1 MPFLYNAWYCAGWS
15 TDLTDK
21 PIGIKILDMDIV
33 LYRRQDGAAVAMS
46 GVCPH
51 RFAPLEMGTVDG
63 DDLVCGYHGL
73 RFNAEGQCIHNPH
86 GKGVIPP
93 RTCLRKY
100 PAAERSG
107 AIWVWTGDPER
118 ADPSQIVDFDFIE
131 DSETWAGFT
140 GYLHIKADYQ
150 LVIDNLLD
158 LTHAAYLHPNSVG
171 VSDEAR
177 AGRTRHS
184 KFGMEDGRVYSHYW
198 IEDSPPSPLFA
209 LWTDRKTGD
218 IRSPIDLHLP
228 SSLIL
233 DLSMKD
239 TGAPDAEASRM
250 PSAHLI
256 VPETE
261 TTCHYFYALSRNDR
275 LDDPAL
281 SAEMAE
287 IVRRAF
293 VDEDEPMVK
302 AVQEKM
308 AGREFFSMMPVILET
323 DTAAVMA
330 RRMLAKMIRAEQ
342 RERDGMLEDE
352 DDRAIASP

>member
-15 TDLTDK
+15 TDLKDK
-21 PIGIKILDMDIV
+21 PSGIRILDMDMV
-33 LYRRQDGAAVAMS
+33 LYRRRDGSPVAMS

-51 RFAPLEMGTVDG
+51 RFAPLEMGRVDG

-73 RFNAEGQCIHNPH
+73 RFDATGACVHNPH

-93 RTCLRKY
+93 RTCLRAY
-100 PAAERSG
+100 PIAERSG
-107 AIWVWTGDPER
+107 ALWVWTGDPER
-118 ADPSQIVDFDFIE
+118 ADPDTIVAFDFITDRE
-131 DSETWAGFT
+131 KWTGFT
-140 GYLHIKADYQ
+140 GYLHIQSDYQ
-150 LVIDNLLD
+150 LVVDNLLD

-177 AGRTRHS
+177 AGRKRHS
-184 KFGMEDGRVYSHYW
+184 KFGMNDGVIYSHYW

-239 TGAPDAEASRM
+239 TGASDDQASRM

-261 TTCHYFYALSRNDR
+261 TSCHYFYALSRNDR
-275 LDDPAL
+275 LDDEAL
-281 SAEMAE
+281 SAEMADV
-287 IVRRAF
+287 VRRAF
-293 VDEDEPMVK
+293 VDEDEPMVR
-302 AVQEKM
+302 AVQGKM
-308 AGREFFSMMPVILET
+308 AGRDFFSMMPVILET
-323 DTAAVMA
+323 DAAAVMA

-342 RERDGMLEDE
+342 REAG
-352 DDRAIASP
+352 IAVEEPSEFAEA

>member
-15 TDLTDK
+15 ADLTDK
-21 PIGIKILDMDIV
+21 PKGIRILDMDMV
-33 LYRRQDGAAVAMS
+33 FYRRSDGTAVAMS
-46 GVCPH
+46 GMCPH
-51 RFAPLEMGTVDG
+51 RFAPLAMGSVEG

-73 RFNAEGQCIHNPH
+73 RFDSKGACVHNPH
-86 GKGVIPP
+86 GQGVIPP
-93 RTCLRKY
+93 RTMLRAF
-100 PAAERSG
+100 PVEERSG
-107 AIWVWTGDPER
+107 ALWVWTGEPER
-118 ADPSQIVDFDFIE
+118 ADPSKIVAFDFIE
-131 DSETWAGFT
+131 DQAHWAGFT

-177 AGRTRHS
+177 AGRKRHS
-184 KFGMEDGRVYSHYW
+184 KFGMNGDVVYSHYW
-198 IEDSPPSPLFA
+198 IDDSPPSPLFQ

-239 TGAPDAEASRM
+239 SGAPDEQASRM

-261 TTCHYFYALSRNDR
+261 TSCHYFYALSRNDR
-275 LDDPAL
+275 LDDPEL
-281 SAEMAE
+281 SARMAE
-287 IVRRAF
+287 VVRRAF

-302 AVQEKM
+302 AVHEKM
-308 AGREFFSMMPVILET
+308 AGREFFAMTPVILET
-323 DTAAVMA
+323 DAAAIMA
-330 RRMLAKMIRAEQ
+330 RRMLAKMIKAEQ
-342 RERDGMLEDE
+342 AE
-352 DDRAIASP
+352 ASAAKVAAE